1 MFVGVPASCVSFATS
16 NNFDISAVNP
26 SYWSYVHQLCYLG
39 DPKIVVFRFIQFPT
53 IPHVT
58 VTCQLTPKIMCGKVT
73 VATVH
78 AGVHLLLDDQSGASS
93 SGVSWGVMRG
103 NHGIYMYVCVYIYIR
118 MCIQC
123 NNTYTNIYT
132 HNLAWFCTQTL
143 PVVSKNL

>member
-1 MFVGVPASCVSFATS
+1 MFVGVPASCVSLATS

-39 DPKIVVFRFIQFPT
+39 DPQIVVFRCIQFPT

-58 VTCQLTPKIMCGKVT
+58 VTCQLTPKNVCGKVT
-73 VATVH
+73 VATVN

-103 NHGIYMYVCVYIYIR
+103 NHGIYMCVYISIYTYVCVCSAIIHIYIYI
-118 MCIQC
+118 IQLGFVPKHC
-123 NNTYTNIYT
+123 
-132 HNLAWFCTQTL
+132 LLFQ
-143 PVVSKNL
+143 KNV